1 MFGISEFFSST
12 RSQTLQGFRGSGFP
26 NPFRRRHFSAIAL
39 SALPLFCLAAPATAI
54 RLTPIGSFES
64 GIFDDSAAEIA
75 AFDPLGQNIFVTNN
89 AANRIDVLNV
99 SAPSQPSLNF
109 SIDLNPFGAGVNS
122 VAFLD
127 GLLAV
132 AVENAIA
139 QEPGRVIFFDPLGG
153 FLNSVVVGAIPD
165 MVTFTPDGT
174 KILVANEGEPN
185 DDFSIDPEG
194 SVSIIDLSSG
204 VNPTVTTA
212 GLTQFNNAVLDDS
225 VRIFGPGATVAQDLE
240 PEFIAVSEDSS
251 TAWVTLQE
259 NNAFGILDL
268 TTGEFI
274 DIVGLGFKDHS
285 LPGNGF
291 DASDEDG
298 GINIANWPV
307 LGMFQPDSIDTYSF
321 GGETF
326 IVSANEG
333 DARDFEEERVE
344 DLTLDPTAF
353 PNADELQQP
362 DVLGR
367 LEVTNTLGDTDGDG
381 DFDSLFAFGARS
393 FSIWDAE
400 GNLVFDSGDDFE
412 QITAD
417 LFPDFFNSDNDENT
431 FDTRSDAKGPEP
443 EAITIGQIG
452 DRTFAFI
459 GLERVGGIMT
469 YDITDPFAPFF
480 VDYVNN
486 RNFFGD
492 PELGTAGDL
501 GPEGLLFIGATDSPT
516 QAPLIIATNE
526 VSGTTTLFA
535 IEEESVP
542 EPSTLLG
549 LLGFGLLGAIARKGR
564 NTMSA

>member
-12 RSQTLQGFRGSGFP
+12 RSQILQGFRASGFP
-26 NPFRRRHFSAIAL
+26 NPFCRRHFSAIAL

-54 RLTPIGSFES
+54 RLKPIGSFET

-89 AANRIDVLNV
+89 AANRIDVL
-99 SAPSQPSLNF
+99 SASDPTNPTLNF

-139 QEPGRVIFFDPLGG
+139 QEPGRVILFDPLGG

-185 DDFSIDPEG
+185 DDFSVDPEG

-251 TAWVTLQE
+251 TAWVSLQE

-285 LPGNGF
+285 LPGNGL

-298 GINIANWPV
+298 EINIANLPV

-393 FSIWDAE
+393 FSIWDAQ

-480 VDYVNN
+480 IDYVNN
-486 RNFFGD
+486 RDFFGD

-549 LLGFGLLGAIARKGR
+549 LLGFGVLGAIARKGR
-564 NTMSA
+564 NMMSA